1 MRRCHSKMHV
11 CEAKGRRQLSKKFAG
26 NTQLFERFG
35 VQERQGRKLATALSP
50 LKKLNDYSYFPKPVH
65 SVIRTG
71 WPFLTMVGYR
81 LSKPLW
87 SDAL

>member
-1 MRRCHSKMHV
+1 MHAR
-11 CEAKGRRQLSKKFAG
+11 EAKSRQRLS
-26 NTQLFERFG
+26 EDS
-35 VQERQGRKLATALSP
+35 QEIRNF
-50 LKKLNDYSYFPKPVH
+50 LNDLGFKGDGEKTGHSSLPAQETERNYCFPTPDH

-71 WPFLTMVGYR
+71 WPLLTMVGYT